1 LRPRQFSP
9 AGEKSPNLG
18 LLFVISILLCA
29 VFSLSSLIPKG
40 SIQTFSDMQQY
51 TLNIANRDQTGRG
64 VARRLRADGQIP
76 ASLYGQGN
84 ARSITVSA
92 VDFRDLNREIGG
104 GAALVELTD
113 EKGKSALCLVQDVQ
127 YHAVKST
134 IEHIDFQE
142 VERGHAFTTK
152 VPVHLKGE
160 ADCVGVKNDGGVIDH
175 KSHEVEIRCRPSKL
189 PDHVE
194 VDVSG
199 LGVGEAIHISEL
211 PALEEVEYLGEPEQV
226 VVSVQH
232 PTIAAVST
240 DDEAD
245 TVAADEV
252 PASKVSADSDDDDS
266 DEEK

>member
-1 LRPRQFSP
+1 
-9 AGEKSPNLG
+9 
-18 LLFVISILLCA
+18 
-29 VFSLSSLIPKG
+29 
-40 SIQTFSDMQQY
+40 MQQY
-51 TLNIANRDQTGRG
+51 TLNIATRENTGRG
-64 VARRLRADGQIP
+64 VARRLRAEGKIP

-84 ARSITVSA
+84 ARSISVSA

-113 EKGKSALCLVQDVQ
+113 EKGETALCLVQDVQ

-134 IEHIDFQE
+134 VDHIDFQE

-152 VPVHLKGE
+152 VPVHLVGE
-160 ADCVGVKNDGGVIDH
+160 ADCVGVKNDGGVLDH

-211 PALEEVEYLGEPEQV
+211 PALEDVEYLGEPIQV

-232 PTIAAVST
+232 PTVAAET
-240 DDEAD
+240 DEDVEA
-245 TVAADEV
+245 VAADEV
-252 PASKVSADSDDDDS
+252 PATKVSEDDSEDSDS
-266 DEEK
+266 DEK

>member
-1 LRPRQFSP
+1 M
-9 AGEKSPNLG
+9 K
-18 LLFVISILLCA
+18 
-29 VFSLSSLIPKG
+29 
-40 SIQTFSDMQQY
+40 QY
-51 TLNIANRDQTGRG
+51 TLNIANRDKTGRG
-64 VARRLRADGQIP
+64 VARRLRADGKIP

-113 EKGKSALCLVQDVQ
+113 EKGDSALCLVQDVQ

-152 VPVHLKGE
+152 IPVHLKGE

-199 LGVGEAIHISEL
+199 LNVGEAILIREL
-211 PALEEVEYLGEPEQV
+211 PALEDVEYLGEPAQV
-226 VVSVQH
+226 IVSIQH
-232 PTIAAVST
+232 PTIAAQA
-240 DDEAD
+240 DEDEAEA
-245 TVAADEV
+245 VAADEV
-252 PASKVSADSDDDDS
+252 PASKVSDDSDEDDDS
-266 DEEK
+266 DEK